1 MSQEYLGSITL
12 LILLVL
18 AMVGKNNALALSVSA
33 LIFFLLLSQMGE
45 EFRNFSHSI
54 LIFLDKYGLKLGVII
69 LMMGILAPFAL
80 GELDVI
86 SMLNS
91 FKTYKGFIGI
101 IAGVLVA
108 IFGARGGYLLEIEP
122 SIVTSVVMGTI
133 FGIVI
138 FKGYPV
144 GPLIGSGIAYFI
156 IYITEIFMKR

>member
-33 LIFFLLLSQMGE
+33 LIFFLLLGQMGE
-45 EFRNFSHSI
+45 EFRNFSYSI
-54 LIFLDKYGLKLGVII
+54 LVFLDKYGLKFGVII

-80 GELDVI
+80 GESDVI

-108 IFGARGGYLLEIEP
+108 IFASRGGYLLEIEP
-122 SIVTSVVMGTI
+122 SIVTSVVIGTI

-144 GPLIGSGIAYFI
+144 GPLIGSGIAYFM